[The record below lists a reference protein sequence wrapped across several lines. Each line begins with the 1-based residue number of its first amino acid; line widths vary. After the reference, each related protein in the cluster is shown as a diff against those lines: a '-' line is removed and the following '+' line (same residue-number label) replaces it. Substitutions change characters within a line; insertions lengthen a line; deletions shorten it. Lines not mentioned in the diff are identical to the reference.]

1 MIRLIWTRIFLLSL
15 ALLLLLSTAYFIA
28 GSPPPLRSRGGGG
41 ALKGYRDCRPAQQ
54 VVLLQHGPSDRY
66 SFLLE
71 EILTK
76 FAVQHQLTKDRQ
88 TDGKCSIFFL
98 GISPASVNCTNLAGL
113 RQSVGEQT
121 YIVSVSDQ
129 ALAKLVGADFNFI
142 TKLFKPSLLILR

>member
-1 MIRLIWTRIFLLSL
+1 MIRLIWTRILLLSL
-15 ALLLLLSTAYFIA
+15 AILLLLSTAYFMA
-28 GSPPPLRSRGGGG
+28 GSPPPLRPRGGGGGG

-76 FAVQHQLTKDRQ
+76 FAVQHQLTRDRQ
-88 TDGKCSIFFL
+88 TDGKCNIFFL

-121 YIVSVSDQ
+121 YYFS
-129 ALAKLVGADFNFI
+129 
-142 TKLFKPSLLILR
+142 